1 MSKAERHEAGRCPAC
16 DAAVW
21 SDHPYTWCSECGSP
35 LPQDL
40 RAKLPAIPRA
50 APPSRTDGVPLEVMG
65 REVPC
70 PVCGH
75 DRFWTRRT
83 LMDTRG
89 AAFFGLDWAQP
100 TAENYVCVRC
110 GHVLWFLRR

>member
-1 MSKAERHEAGRCPAC
+1 
-16 DAAVW
+16 
-21 SDHPYTWCSECGSP
+21 
-35 LPQDL
+35 
-40 RAKLPAIPRA
+40 
-50 APPSRTDGVPLEVMG
+50 MG

-70 PVCGH
+70 PVCAH

-100 TAENYVCVRC
+100 TAENYVCTRC